1 MLSISPKSKQK
12 RLNITYVAEEVK
24 DRNMSEQQNYQQ
36 LTIRRSNSGANTTG
50 MIKKGDSRAEASGVQ
65 QVSLGSRFN

>member
-50 MIKKGDSRAEASGVQ
+50 DIKKGDSRAEASGVQ